1 MGRGSQ
7 LFYGFKQQ
15 HGLGLMEV
23 LMALFLF
30 SSAALGYAVL
40 QSQAM
45 SNMNRSMMR
54 LQGLMILSESSE
66 RIRANSQL
74 QDFSVYQEHFNA
86 TGRIAIMDCL
96 HSNGCSAEQVA
107 QNDVANL
114 KQQAISQGF
123 RLGMIDCPIVNGSF
137 QSKCLVVA
145 WRETIVGSQGSIN
158 NEEGHEPGDLTRCL
172 KADGSYVNQAD
183 CVFVEIN

>member
-7 LFYGFKQQ
+7 SFYGFKQQ

-74 QDFSVYQEHFNA
+74 QDFSVYQEHFNT
-86 TGRIAIMDCL
+86 TGRIATMDCL
-96 HSNGCSAEQVA
+96 NSNGCSAEQVA

-114 KQQAISQGF
+114 KQQAIIQGF
-123 RLGMIDCPIVNGSF
+123 RLSMTDCPIVKGGS
-137 QSKCLVVA
+137 QSKCLIVA

-158 NEEGHEPGDLTRCL
+158 NEEGNEPSDLTRCL